1 MIAKKHGKTTRLA
14 HFSIDYIFKGLDEGY
29 HIPYVDYRA
38 TVFKTLGTKCVKCG
52 LEGEYFAI
60 DKHKDGDFHLDL
72 FGIDSNGDE
81 VLMTVDHILPKSKG
95 GPHHIDNFQPM
106 CMPCNMKKA
115 DKLET

>member
-1 MIAKKHGKTTRLA
+1 M
-14 HFSIDYIFKGLDEGY
+14 
-29 HIPYVDYRA
+29 
-38 TVFKTLGTKCVKCG
+38 
-52 LEGEYFAI
+52 
-60 DKHKDGDFHLDL
+60 DL